1 MKCFLF
7 DQQNNNHT
15 DDQFKQQKDRWFIY
29 DNYTISWKIFTEEKN
44 IFWKKLNNQREKSLR
59 IKISGMNYFD
69 LVSI

>member
-1 MKCFLF
+1 MLLF

-29 DNYTISWKIFTEEKN
+29 DSYTISWKIFTEEKN
-44 IFWKKLNNQREKSLR
+44 IFWKKLNNRREKSLR